1 MKVEKISRR
10 LFLKSSSIM
19 ALSALSFN
27 SGMTVLRTIQVIEKI
42 SVRKNTINTI
52 LILEKN
58 QLKKLYLKLI
68 P

>member
-19 ALSALSFN
+19 ALSALSF
-27 SGMTVLRTIQVIEKI
+27 LRTIQVIEKI

>member
-1 MKVEKISRR
+1 
-10 LFLKSSSIM
+10 M

>member
-10 LFLKSSSIM
+10 LF
-19 ALSALSFN
+19 
-27 SGMTVLRTIQVIEKI
+27 LRTIQVIEKI

>member
-1 MKVEKISRR
+1 
-10 LFLKSSSIM
+10 M

-27 SGMTVLRTIQVIEKI
+27 SGMTVFADDSGIEKI